1 MAEPKKKKDLR
12 SPNELKK
19 IAQEEKKR
27 VKLLRI
33 LGGII
38 ALVAVVQYAQ
48 TISYGFVLDD
58 YSAIIENTVTV
69 NGIDAI
75 PTIFKTSYRFG
86 YPIQGDELYRPLTK
100 SVFAILWQLAPNNP
114 LPGHLLN
121 IFLYALTGFLLFITF
136 SKWLKNSYV
145 PFVASVLFVV
155 HPIHTDVVPN
165 IKSMDEIMS
174 FLFFILSLNWLHHYL
189 QTNNAKWMLF
199 SALGYF
205 AALLSKESAIT
216 FLAVYPLVIYF
227 FSERSIA
234 RSFSSSAFMLA
245 PAVIFLLI
253 RYSVVGETG
262 PPSMAD
268 NALLATKDVLVQKS
282 SAIYIL
288 GLYLLKL
295 FYPHPLTFD
304 YSYSQIP
311 LVNATDWKFLLSL
324 TAYVAIFIYAVM
336 KWKSKDLVAFGIFFF
351 LITISISSNVIM
363 IIGTHMAERLLYAP
377 SFGFCFAVAAV
388 ADKFLQPKQFTA
400 TELPRYFSERRILMA
415 AVAVIVVVFTLV
427 TFNQNPVW
435 RSNIS
440 LYKSG
445 VERSPNSHRT
455 HYYYGLSLVKPEY
468 YSTLPEGEQKQI
480 INRGLSELR
489 KAVEIYPDYADAY
502 LHMGNYYSAVKQND
516 SAVYFYREAI
526 RVTPYLAT
534 AHNNLGTVYFD
545 LQRWD
550 SAIAEFT
557 KAIRLDPNY
566 QNAYRNLGSAY
577 GTIGQ
582 FNQAIPYFQKAVQLA
597 PSDAEACYFLGIT
610 YRSAGDE
617 QNAQIYLNK
626 AAALDPKFRK

>member
-12 SPNELKK
+12 STNELKK

-205 AALLSKESAIT
+205 AALLSK
-216 FLAVYPLVIYF
+216 
-227 FSERSIA
+227 
-234 RSFSSSAFMLA
+234 
-245 PAVIFLLI
+245 
-253 RYSVVGETG
+253 
-262 PPSMAD
+262 
-268 NALLATKDVLVQKS
+268 
-282 SAIYIL
+282 
-288 GLYLLKL
+288 
-295 FYPHPLTFD
+295 
-304 YSYSQIP
+304 
-311 LVNATDWKFLLSL
+311 
-324 TAYVAIFIYAVM
+324 
-336 KWKSKDLVAFGIFFF
+336 
-351 LITISISSNVIM
+351 
-363 IIGTHMAERLLYAP
+363 
-377 SFGFCFAVAAV
+377 
-388 ADKFLQPKQFTA
+388 
-400 TELPRYFSERRILMA
+400 
-415 AVAVIVVVFTLV
+415 
-427 TFNQNPVW
+427 
-435 RSNIS
+435 
-440 LYKSG
+440 
-445 VERSPNSHRT
+445 
-455 HYYYGLSLVKPEY
+455 
-468 YSTLPEGEQKQI
+468 
-480 INRGLSELR
+480 
-489 KAVEIYPDYADAY
+489 
-502 LHMGNYYSAVKQND
+502 
-516 SAVYFYREAI
+516 
-526 RVTPYLAT
+526 
-534 AHNNLGTVYFD
+534 
-545 LQRWD
+545 
-550 SAIAEFT
+550 
-557 KAIRLDPNY
+557 
-566 QNAYRNLGSAY
+566 
-577 GTIGQ
+577 
-582 FNQAIPYFQKAVQLA
+582 
-597 PSDAEACYFLGIT
+597 
-610 YRSAGDE
+610 
-617 QNAQIYLNK
+617 
-626 AAALDPKFRK
+626 